1 MHTHRHT
8 HTARHPAQCNI
19 LSTCIFTGELFSS
32 GRLCIC
38 CKERPPLMDGV
49 RRNARNLLA
58 SYPVKVSI
66 SAITSP
72 PVTRKSRT
80 LVMSIA
86 GRVIGAKRQSVLYTR
101 SLCCYIC
108 PRSPDVILANAGDAA
123 SVSFGAPVR
132 GPIRLLHVV
141 NMAYCVTRERNA
153 STLIPES

>member
-1 MHTHRHT
+1 MDRAHTHTHT

-19 LSTCIFTGELFSS
+19 LSACIFAGELFSS

-38 CKERPPLMDGV
+38 CKDRPPFMDGV

-72 PVTRKSRT
+72 PVTHT

-86 GRVIGAKRQSVLYTR
+86 GRVIVLYTR

-108 PRSPDVILANAGDAA
+108 PRRPDVILANAGDAA

>member
-1 MHTHRHT
+1 
-8 HTARHPAQCNI
+8 
-19 LSTCIFTGELFSS
+19 
-32 GRLCIC
+32 
-38 CKERPPLMDGV
+38 MDGV
-49 RRNARNLLA
+49 RRNAKNLLA

-72 PVTRKSRT
+72 PVTRKSRA

-132 GPIRLLHVV
+132 GSIRLLHVV